1 MKRLWLN
8 LVLVVCMLLALTGS
22 FTTSEERPGLRARL
36 NGFHEVPSISTKG
49 KGEFSA
55 RVSED
60 GTSISF
66 RLKYSDLT
74 AIPSAAHI
82 HFGQRGVN
90 GGILAFL
97 CGGGSKPSCPAT
109 PATVEGTITA
119 ADILAIAPQGIA
131 AGDFAAV
138 LRAIRSGST
147 YTNVHSSV
155 FGSGE
160 IRGQIRVHR
169 HHEDDEDDKDNND
182 D

>member
-8 LVLVVCMLLALTGS
+8 LVLVISMLALTGS
-22 FTTSEERPGLRARL
+22 FTTSEERPGLRAKL

-55 RVSED
+55 RISGD

-66 RLKYSDLT
+66 SLKYSDLT
-74 AIPSAAHI
+74 GVPTAAHI

-97 CGGGSKPSCPAT
+97 CGGGSKPACPAT
-109 PATVEGTITA
+109 PATVEGTIAA
-119 ADILAIAPQGIA
+119 ADILAIAPQGVA
-131 AGDFAAV
+131 AGDLAAA

-160 IRGQIRVHR
+160 IRGQIRIHR
-169 HHEDDEDDKDNND
+169 HDEDDNEND
-182 D
+182 H

>member
-8 LVLVVCMLLALTGS
+8 LVLVICMLLALPGS

-36 NGFHEVPSISTKG
+36 NGFHEVPSISTNG
-49 KGEFSA
+49 KGEFRA
-55 RVSED
+55 RINED

-66 RLKYSDLT
+66 NLKYSDLT
-74 AIPSAAHI
+74 GVPTVAHI
-82 HFGQRGVN
+82 HLGQRGVN

-97 CGGGSKPSCPAT
+97 CGGGSKPACPAT

-119 ADILAIAPQGIA
+119 ADILALAPQGVA

-147 YTNVHSSV
+147 YSNVHSSV

-160 IRGQIRVHR
+160 IRGQIRIHQ
-169 HHEDDEDDKDNND
+169 HDEDDEDKDH
-182 D
+182 